1 MRVPLPAARI
11 TAAIGVGWGA
21 IENLVNL
28 CGKSAMVRSDSQG
41 VHMLEAV
48 LAITC
53 GVLCIGIFV
62 LWWGKAGAET
72 ALRQALVARSAAEA
86 TLEQVQRELGE
97 TDEQLATALTE
108 REAMRDKLTASEKN
122 EALANQKLEVMDIRL
137 KDFEVLKTQFE
148 QYAKSAALETGN
160 QLSNKLMAD
169 HVRAREETHKQ
180 FEQFTKLASEQLLAK
195 QQELATTLGHV
206 QSQMNDSKTQ
216 LSTLVRAMQNPIGA
230 GVEGE
235 IIMGNMLEQHG
246 FTQGV
251 DYELQV
257 HLAAEEGALRP
268 DCVIYLP
275 HQHAII
281 VDSKASQHIF
291 ALFRAEGTPEFET
304 AFKEIQSTM
313 RAHAKALG
321 GKTYQDSLRK
331 LKNCHDEAI
340 TRTTLVMFIPND
352 EVVTRLMHKD
362 PNLMQYLRE
371 HDIVL
376 AGPVTLSGIFLTAR
390 ALVREAKQVD
400 EHHAIVELTSELMSD
415 FITSLGYAEDVIK
428 GISNSAKAYDK
439 FGGSLRNAL
448 AKMKRLSAKGVK
460 PAKNKAIPTGIAR
473 YSLHREDD
481 VIQGEV
487 EDINDLPT
495 LVHLPKDAA

>member
-1 MRVPLPAARI
+1 
-11 TAAIGVGWGA
+11 
-21 IENLVNL
+21 
-28 CGKSAMVRSDSQG
+28 
-41 VHMLEAV
+41 MLEAV
-48 LAITC
+48 LAIVC
-53 GVLCIGIFV
+53 GIMCIGMFV
-62 LWWGKAGAET
+62 LWRGKAAAEL
-72 ALRQALVARSAAEA
+72 ALRNALIARSAAEA
-86 TLEQVQRELGE
+86 SLASTERALGE
-97 TDEQLATALTE
+97 TDEQLAAALSE
-108 REAMRDKLTASEKN
+108 RDAMREKLTASEKN
-122 EALANQKLEVMDIRL
+122 EALANQKLEGMELRL
-137 KDFEVLKTQFE
+137 KDFELLKTQFE
-148 QYAKSAALETGN
+148 QYAKSAALTTGQELSTKLLADAQREREAAQKQQAVERET
-160 QLSNKLMAD
+160 
-169 HVRAREETHKQ
+169 TYKQ
-180 FEQFTKLASEQLLAK
+180 FENFSKLASEQLLQK
-195 QQELATTLGHV
+195 QQELATALGAV
-206 QSQMNDSKTQ
+206 QGQMNDSKTQ
-216 LSTLVRAMQNPIGA
+216 LATLVRAMQNPIGA
-230 GVEGE
+230 GAEGE
-235 IIMGNMLEQHG
+235 IVMSNILQQHG

-257 HLAAEEGALRP
+257 HLAAEEGSLRP

-275 HQHAII
+275 HNHAII

-291 ALFRAEGTPEFET
+291 SLFRTEGTPEFDA
-304 AFKEIQSTM
+304 AFKEIQATM

-321 GKTYQDSLRK
+321 SKTYQDSLRK
-331 LKNCHDEAI
+331 LKNRHGAPI

-362 PNLMQYLRE
+362 PNLMDYLRT

-400 EHHAIVELTSELMSD
+400 EHHAIIELTSELMSD

-448 AKMKRLSAKGVK
+448 AKMKRLNAKGVK
-460 PAKNKAIPTGIAR
+460 PAKNKAIPTGLAR

-487 EDINDLPT
+487 EDISDLPT
-495 LVHLPKDAA
+495 LVQLPKDAA